1 MEYQVTLQKVITLS
15 VFVEASDEE
24 AAIIA
29 GRETILEDDETAFVE
44 ESHYTPARAYPMEY
58 PTMVEERN

>member
-29 GRETILEDDETAFVE
+29 GREVILEDDETAFVE
-44 ESHYTPARAYPMEY
+44 ESYYTPAKAYPMEY
-58 PTMVEERN
+58 PTMVREQN

>member
-15 VFVEASDEE
+15 VFIEASDEE

-29 GRETILEDDETAFVE
+29 GREVILEDDETAFVE
-44 ESHYTPARAYPMEY
+44 ESYYTPARAYPMKY
-58 PTMVEERN
+58 RTMIKERN